1 MYNSTIPEA
10 HTEESL
16 WLVAVSCSIHHQMLT
31 ALLGEL
37 STTATWMRNFITHH
51 PDYKQ
56 DSVVNDRITYDLLVA
71 CDRISKGE
79 TCAEL
84 TGALHSRTIRD
95 IETCPGTAKRKS
107 ESEDVSVKHRKISQN
122 N

>member
-1 MYNSTIPEA
+1 MHNTTIPE
-10 HTEESL
+10 TYPEESL
-16 WLVAVSCSIHHQMLT
+16 RSVMDRYGAYLKVMT
-31 ALLGEL
+31 ALSGEL
-37 STTATWMRNFITHH
+37 STTATWMRNFITQH

-56 DSVVNDRITYDLLVA
+56 DSVVNDRITYDLMVA

-84 TGALHSRTIRD
+84 TGILHSRTVRD

-107 ESEDVSVKHRKISQN
+107 ESEDVSVKHRKMEQN

>member
-1 MYNSTIPEA
+1 MYNPTIPEA

-16 WLVAVSCSIHHQMLT
+16 RSVVYGCTLMMI

-37 STTATWMRNFITHH
+37 STTATWMRNFITCH

-79 TCAEL
+79 TCTEL
-84 TGALHSRTIRD
+84 TGALHSRTIKD

-107 ESEDVSVKHRKISQN
+107 ESEDVSVKHRRISQN
-122 N
+122 K

>member
-1 MYNSTIPEA
+1 MHNPTISEA
-10 HTEESL
+10 HTEESIRSVTDSL
-16 WLVAVSCSIHHQMLT
+16 LLYLQMMT

-37 STTATWMRNFITHH
+37 STTATWMRNFITQH

-56 DSVVNDRITYDLLVA
+56 DSIVNDRITYDLLVA

-84 TGALHSRTIRD
+84 TGSLHSRTIRD

-107 ESEDVSVKHRKISQN
+107 QSEDVSVKHRKMSQN